1 MILTTKQ
8 LAPFCA
14 QCEGAW
20 RFSYIMDY
28 ELRLKVVG
36 EQLHVELYDL
46 TCDEECELVWVST
59 TLCYVTLAMDSSW
72 GKLALQLMPDAGGEV
87 LCVDVHDVDYFVRGE
102 EQGRLEEGNAVILT
116 AQQSVFPEWIDGWW
130 RQGAQGIYIERVKPD
145 TIRFAMFWL
154 DDEEREYLEFADL
167 FSAEESGLY
176 FSVCTERPYMQNV
189 ENRLFFNTENQ
200 ELMLH
205 FHVLLKAEK
214 APAGAGA

>member
-46 TCDEECELVWVST
+46 TFDEECELVWVST
-59 TLCYVTLAMDSSW
+59 TPCYVTLAMDSSW
-72 GKLALQLMPDAGGEV
+72 GKLTLQLMPPQDGES
-87 LCVDVHDVDYFVRGE
+87 LWVDVHDVDYYTRSE
-102 EQGRLEEGNAVILT
+102 ESGILPEGKAVVLT
-116 AQQSVFPEWIDGWW
+116 AAEDVYPSWIDGWW
-130 RQGAQGIYIERVKPD
+130 RQGAQGIYIERL
-145 TIRFAMFWL
+145 TENSLRFAMFWL
-154 DDEEREYLEFADL
+154 DEEEREYSEFCEL
-167 FSAEESGLY
+167 FSAGKQGLH
-176 FSVCTERPYMQNV
+176 FSICTEHPYMQNV
-189 ENRLFFNTENQ
+189 EDRLFFNAESQ
-200 ELMLH
+200 ELELH

-214 APAGAGA
+214 APAEAGA